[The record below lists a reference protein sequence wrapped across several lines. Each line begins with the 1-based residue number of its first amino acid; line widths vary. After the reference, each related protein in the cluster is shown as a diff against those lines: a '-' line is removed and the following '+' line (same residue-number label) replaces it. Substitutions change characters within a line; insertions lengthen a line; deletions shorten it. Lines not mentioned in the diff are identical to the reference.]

1 MGQAISSGLFHSRKY
16 GGDVLNQSA
25 LGLGL
30 IYLTLGALGLFIGL
44 NYPLGSI
51 SRMGPGFL
59 PIVISSLLL
68 VFAAIS
74 IGRAIAAGRPK
85 FSSIRLISKGA
96 LPIMIVVV
104 SVVTFAIVCDRIGLF
119 PSTLLLILMAAT
131 ASPEFRLKPI
141 PIAGAIVLTGG
152 FSYIFVRFLGLPIP
166 YINLPG

>member
-1 MGQAISSGLFHSRKY
+1 M
-16 GGDVLNQSA
+16 NQSA

-44 NYPLGSI
+44 GYPLGSI

-68 VFAAIS
+68 VFAVIS
-74 IGRAIAAGRPK
+74 LGRAIAGGRPQLPSVQQI
-85 FSSIRLISKGA
+85 FRGA
-96 LPIMIVVV
+96 LPIAIVVV

-131 ASPEFRLKPI
+131 ASPQFSLKPI
-141 PIAGAIVLTGG
+141 PIAGAIVVAGG
-152 FSYIFVRFLGLPIP
+152 FSYMFVKFLGLPIP